1 MARICPLYSGSSG
14 NSTYIGT
21 PSGGIII
28 DAGASLKGIE
38 SALNA
43 AGGKLEEIKA
53 VAVTHEHID
62 HVKGLKTL
70 LNKTK
75 IPLIATQKTINAL
88 IALDKV
94 PSGIRVIGIEDKPID
109 IEGIQIKRFAT
120 SHDCEGSSGY
130 TINLPDGKKIAVCTD
145 LGVVTN
151 VVREAIRKSD
161 VVLIES
167 NHDIDMLRFGDYP
180 YALKK
185 RILSDIGH
193 LSNESAAQAAYELV
207 KSGTEHIMLG
217 HLSDK
222 NNTPEIAQMVTH
234 SYLSDRNVNIG
245 KDVTLQVAGRYSIT
259 EFITKD

>member
-1 MARICPLYSGSSG
+1 MTDNILSRISGCKS
-14 NSTYIGT
+14 
-21 PSGGIII
+21 
-28 DAGASLKGIE
+28 
-38 SALNA
+38 
-43 AGGKLEEIKA
+43 
-53 VAVTHEHID
+53 V
-62 HVKGLKTL
+62 L
-70 LNKTK
+70 L
-75 IPLIATQKTINAL
+75 
-88 IALDKV
+88 
-94 PSGIRVIGIEDKPID
+94 
-109 IEGIQIKRFAT
+109 
-120 SHDCEGSSGY
+120 
-130 TINLPDGKKIAVCTD
+130 
-145 LGVVTN
+145 
-151 VVREAIRKSD
+151 
-161 VVLIES
+161 ES

-259 EFITKD
+259 EFITKG

>member
-1 MARICPLYSGSSG
+1 MLKLYSIISGSSG
-14 NSTYIGT
+14 NCSLITNGKTNILVDCGT
-21 PSGGIII
+21 SGKRT
-28 DAGASLKGIE
+28 SE
-38 SALNA
+38 ALQ
-43 AGGKLEEIKA
+43 KLAISDK
-53 VAVTHEHID
+53 VLNSIVVTHEHTD
-62 HVKGLKTL
+62 HTKGVGILARKL
-70 LNKTK
+70 K
-75 IPLIATQKTINAL
+75 IPIYATSGTHMNMDLGKISDEQIQVVVPDATYDIA
-88 IALDKV
+88 
-94 PSGIRVIGIEDKPID
+94 GIGITPFSIP
-109 IEGIQIKRFAT
+109 
-120 SHDCEGSSGY
+120 HDAQEPCGY
-130 TINLPDGKKIAVCTD
+130 VFSYGNERIAVATD
-145 LGVVTN
+145 IGIMTDNILSRISGC
-151 VVREAIRKSD
+151 KS
-161 VVLIES
+161 VLLES

-259 EFITKD
+259 EFITKG